1 MHKQRSSSVVVA
13 APVERFDG
21 AGSQNVRDHELP
33 CGAAEVSA
41 GHSVNNDERLSI
53 DNNLGGNADFNS
65 SLMVLTIG
73 DFFIGEII
81 RRTSVCQLLMS

>member
-1 MHKQRSSSVVVA
+1 M
-13 APVERFDG
+13 
-21 AGSQNVRDHELP
+21 
-33 CGAAEVSA
+33 SA